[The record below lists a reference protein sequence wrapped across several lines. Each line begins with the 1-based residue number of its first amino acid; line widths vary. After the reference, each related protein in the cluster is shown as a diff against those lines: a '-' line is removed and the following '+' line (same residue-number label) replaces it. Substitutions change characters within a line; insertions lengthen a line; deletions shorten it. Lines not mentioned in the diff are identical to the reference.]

1 MNASNL
7 IPPLRKKRQHFV
19 INSLFL
25 TDKKNGTITATTA
38 DPVDH
43 NKMHSDH
50 VHEDVNKRDFFL
62 LFLFYVNM

>member
-1 MNASNL
+1 L
-7 IPPLRKKRQHFV
+7 IPPLRKKRET
-19 INSLFL
+19 L
-25 TDKKNGTITATTA
+25 KNGTITATTA